1 MALIELTT
9 NLKSLTNKQTGAKSL
24 LVSKDINDPPKTG
37 GIAVQANARIDD
49 LARHTKLLTR
59 KPGLKFLGNQALLA
73 QTDMKKFIANQKGK
87 KFKAIAKAVGK
98 KALDTLENT
107 ALATAVSY
115 THLPSPRDRG

>member
-49 LARHTKLLTR
+49 LVRHTKLLTR

-87 KFKAIAKAVGK
+87 KFKAIAKNVAK

-107 ALATAVSY
+107 ALATASILAQVPVNG
-115 THLPSPRDRG
+115 T